1 MGGVNQNQMV
11 GVQISVGSTIGPDGS
26 QTPVYATP
34 GAITASIGGT
44 FTAEATGTTLTVETV
59 LSGSLWP
66 NDAVSGTD
74 GTNALPTGCYI
85 VEQLSGV
92 PGAAGTYELS
102 APPSTGVLNSCTVTS
117 ASTVLNV
124 TNVAGGVLQVGQN
137 LSDQGALS
145 PGTLITGYGTG
156 NGGIGTYTVNQQ
168 QTVAGETMQTTL
180 TALAQVQA
188 VTGGDLR
195 HVDALNLSGTH
206 RIIYISLPLHSTV
219 RAMLKGGDIVV
230 MPDSSVWLVTQ
241 SLEPFFNTAGW
252 QKLLITLQNDV
263 QVAFP
268 YQSDN
273 QPAGVP

>member
-1 MGGVNQNQMV
+1 MV

-156 NGGIGTYTVNQQ
+156 NGGIGTYTINQQ
-168 QTVAGETMQTTL
+168 QTVAGEIMQTSMN
-180 TALAQVQA
+180 ALGQVQA

-195 HVDALNLSGTH
+195 HTDALNLQGNNLVL
-206 RIIYISLPLHSTV
+206 YISLPLNGAV
-219 RAMLKGGDIVV
+219 RAELKGGDLVILG
-230 MPDSSVWLVTQ
+230 DGSVWLVKQ
-241 SLEPFFNTAGW
+241 NLEPFFRTARW
-252 QKLLITLQNDV
+252 QKLLLTQQNDV
-263 QVAFP
+263 LVAFP